1 VGELIH
7 HATILLQDVNE
18 QVGALLIRWA
28 GLRFKPSG
36 IRFEGLWGHVLVSP
50 EEKSKRQ
57 PSCHADR

>member
-7 HATILLQDVNE
+7 HVTILLQDVNE

-28 GLRFKPSG
+28 G